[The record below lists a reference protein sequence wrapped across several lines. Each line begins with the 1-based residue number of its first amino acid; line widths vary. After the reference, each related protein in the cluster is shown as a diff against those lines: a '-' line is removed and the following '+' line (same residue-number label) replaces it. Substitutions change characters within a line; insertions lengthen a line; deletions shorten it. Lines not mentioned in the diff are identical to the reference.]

1 MNMRVEESAAQFN
14 CSFGSTLFILGCSDD
29 GGCSHGEPNC
39 NVNER
44 RCFRCQNSGDC
55 LVHRN
60 KFCRNGRCR
69 QSEMNIQITT
79 VLVEPCFS
87 GCTNDQDCQENQ
99 ICGPNGRCRAGEM
112 HLLLRELGRKK

>member
-1 MNMRVEESAAQFN
+1 MNTVLVELCN
-14 CSFGSTLFILGCSDD
+14 LGCSDD

-87 GCTNDQDCQENQ
+87 GCTNDQDCQGNQ
-99 ICGPNGRCRAGEM
+99 ICDANGRCRAGEVNFIFF
-112 HLLLRELGRKK
+112 LYIKEKDDERVPLN